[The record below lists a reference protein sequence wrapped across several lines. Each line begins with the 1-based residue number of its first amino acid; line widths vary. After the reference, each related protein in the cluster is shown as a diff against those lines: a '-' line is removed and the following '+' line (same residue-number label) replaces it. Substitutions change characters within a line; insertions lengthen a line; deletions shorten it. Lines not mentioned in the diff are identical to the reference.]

1 MKILVTG
8 CAGFIGFHLSKKLL
22 ENNYQT
28 YGIDNLNN
36 YYDVKLKKDRL
47 KILRKNKKFFF
58 YKINIFNKNNILNNF
73 KKNKYDIVINLAA
86 QAGVRHSIKNPKDY
100 LDSNIIG
107 FFNILEASRLIKTKH
122 LLFASSSS
130 VYGPNKQ
137 FPLKENYNTD
147 FPLSF
152 YAASKKTNEIIAS
165 SYNQIY
171 KMNITGLRFFTVY
184 GPYGRPDMALFRFT
198 KNIINSKKIEVYNNG
213 NHSRDFTY
221 IDDVVNYVYS
231 LAIKKYKDKKNFN
244 IFNIGSSK
252 PYKLLKFI
260 EIIEKKLNKKARKV
274 FKPKQTGDVEKTF
287 SDSSNIKKIIKLD
300 KITPIERGIENFIN
314 WYKDYYSIK

>member
-8 CAGFIGFHLSKKLL
+8 CAGFIGFHLSKKLI

-47 KILRKNKKFFF
+47 KILKKNKKFFF
-58 YKINIFNKNNILNNF
+58 YKINIFNKKNVLNNF

-86 QAGVRHSIKNPKDY
+86 QAGVRHSIRNPKDY

-107 FFNILEASRLIKTKH
+107 FFNILEASRSIKTKH

-130 VYGPNKQ
+130 VYGPTKQ

-152 YAASKKTNEIIAS
+152 YAASKKANEILAF

-171 KMNITGLRFFTVY
+171 KMKITGLRFFTVY

-231 LAIKKYKDKKNFN
+231 LAVKKYKDKKNFN

-260 EIIEKKLNKKARKV
+260 EIIEKKLNKRAIKV

-287 SDSSNIKKIIKLD
+287 SDSSNIKKIIKLN